1 MMRSQMAGRIPH
13 LSDTVRTF
21 FLELRTCMI
30 SSGVGVP
37 STLSIPGHKEGEIHT
52 LEDSIKM
59 RCWKLS
65 KIYRVTAI
73 RGVDVSEN
81 S

>member
-1 MMRSQMAGRIPH
+1 
-13 LSDTVRTF
+13 
-21 FLELRTCMI
+21 MI
-30 SSGVGVP
+30 SSGVGFP